1 MKKMNPGYYFIIM
14 SQQELLKNEV
24 IEEILRE
31 RAMNYQLNKKPVDF
45 WVSLSPLF
53 IYDYDKKILNQIRE
67 TAYYEKEVDNICF
80 KYSNITF
87 EYFASIITCDP
98 EFVKWFKLRV
108 GDFEDIQKK
117 ENKKDAP
124 TYNGIYGE
132 IPATSTF
139 DLLDD
144 DPTYLHPFIFIE
156 RYKVFLEAYYSTQY
170 LFS

>member
-1 MKKMNPGYYFIIM
+1 MNNHKWHHGVVRFLVPSKNGISRYN
-14 SQQELLKNEV
+14 LLNFYE
-24 IEEILRE
+24 
-31 RAMNYQLNKKPVDF
+31 
-45 WVSLSPLF
+45 
-53 IYDYDKKILNQIRE
+53 KILNQIRE

-117 ENKKDAP
+117 EKKKDAP

-144 DPTYLHPFIFIE
+144 DPTYLHPFIFLVLDNLC
-156 RYKVFLEAYYSTQY
+156 RFNL
-170 LFS
+170 